1 MKEQDAVR
9 ETKAAPHTTR
19 RRVLSFLLGAAGLA
33 ALAALP
39 FRRALLAALRLRITG
54 TNSSPVLATLEE
66 ADMDTLLAL
75 GDVLVPS
82 AFVGFEATSPAV
94 WEAPPV
100 AAMAT
105 NPVTGDSADAARG
118 RRVYEENCVP
128 CHGPSGTPRT
138 TRVGGGAPDFA
149 DPDFARSRTDGE
161 IFWKIATGRGVMPG
175 YEGALDA
182 ADRWRVVRY
191 VRSLSEAQAPNG
203 AEVLSEGRTPR
214 EVVSRTVADCCR
226 RNPEAAGA
234 FRAAVE
240 LLDARSVSHQGR
252 RFAQLEL
259 EERRALVGS
268 MLEPYARSRM
278 VRVLHHFSE
287 YGRGVRGL
295 WRLVCVPI
303 LTGFYASTF
312 GWRVVGYPH
321 RRGDGS
327 NLTDY
332 QAPPRSA

>member
-1 MKEQDAVR
+1 MAQDPVPAA
-9 ETKAAPHTTR
+9 KAARLTTR
-19 RRVLSFLLGAAGLA
+19 RRVLSVLLGTAGIVAVA
-33 ALAALP
+33 ALS
-39 FRRALLAALRLRITG
+39 FRRSLLAALRLRITG
-54 TNSSPVLATLEE
+54 TNSPSILATLEE

-75 GDVLVPS
+75 GDVLMPAS
-82 AFVGFEATSPAV
+82 FVGFETTRPVA

-105 NPVTGDSADAARG
+105 NPLPDDSADAARG
-118 RRVYEENCVP
+118 RQVYEENCVP
-128 CHGPSGTPRT
+128 CHGPSGRPQMARL
-138 TRVGGGAPDFA
+138 GGEAPDFA
-149 DPDFARSRTDGE
+149 DPGFSRSRTDGE
-161 IFWKIATGRGVMPG
+161 IFWKIGTGRGVMPG

-182 ADRWRVVRY
+182 ADRWRVARY
-191 VRSLSEAQAPNG
+191 VRSLSEAQVPNG

-214 EVVSRTVADCCR
+214 EVVSRTVAECCR

-240 LLDARSVSHQGR
+240 LLDGRSVSHRGR
-252 RFAQLEL
+252 RFAEL
-259 EERRALVGS
+259 GLDERRALVGS
-268 MLEPYARSRM
+268 LFEPYARNRV
-278 VRVLHHFSE
+278 VRLLYHFSE

-303 LTGFYASTF
+303 LTGFYASSF

-327 NLTDY
+327 NLADY
-332 QAPPRSA
+332 QVPPRSA